1 MLNLFSTLFNRFT
14 KNLALL
20 PLRGA
25 LTNKPTAFRSRSWEL
40 RSIQSIDIF
49 DSLNNIV
56 EINIRGNTFIR
67 ILPTGGSG
75 LLVPN
80 ESNWISDRIRYS
92 VDAFL
97 LQRLDTPLVVLKTN
111 FSNVGLKLKPL
122 AWKNLFKIFSQLNL
136 FEAANFSPALTIS
149 KGFRSLFFHFY
160 NTKSTPLDLL
170 DYIQIDRLYNF
181 FCFNFYSV
189 FGPFVLNSHLLQP
202 MVAARQLVAHSNNDY
217 PTAVLNLK
225 NFLTLFIVGSEI
237 ATINPTIW
245 AYINQLITKGV
256 LSVYTFGD
264 AQITKFSSLTKN
276 FKHIG
281 PLSEFKKLL
290 DGRHWL
296 STKLFERTSNRKTQ
310 ALVALRLS
318 SLNDFLLLN
327 YINQLS
333 TTVPNLI
340 LHIFPLLSTNTTINN
355 LLLGLSSKITP
366 ESLNE
371 TLSINSLVASREVQP
386 FSFTKN
392 PLSLYL
398 SSHYTPFVTHT
409 NVVIPTSAFFEKNL
423 FFQNLLGNLKQTTQ
437 IQSAPGLAI
446 NPSLFLILLYSLLL
460 KNFKNKELMSAYLFD
475 FIIKFFLLTKNST
488 AKLLFLHKVASSG
501 IANKLTLSLLLQIFE
516 ATLNVHTFA
525 NINFA
530 LCVPSFDLRP
540 SISNLWSIS
549 DLRSSGYLQF
559 NDELTL
565 HSKALIQTS
574 KALTKYY

>member
-97 LQRLDTPLVVLKTN
+97 LQRLDIPLVVLKTN

-181 FCFNFYSV
+181 FCFNFYSI

-237 ATINPTIW
+237 ATINPTNW

-264 AQITKFSSLTKN
+264 AQITKFS
-276 FKHIG
+276 
-281 PLSEFKKLL
+281 
-290 DGRHWL
+290 
-296 STKLFERTSNRKTQ
+296 
-310 ALVALRLS
+310 
-318 SLNDFLLLN
+318 
-327 YINQLS
+327 Y
-333 TTVPNLI
+333 
-340 LHIFPLLSTNTTINN
+340 
-355 LLLGLSSKITP
+355 
-366 ESLNE
+366 
-371 TLSINSLVASREVQP
+371 
-386 FSFTKN
+386 
-392 PLSLYL
+392 
-398 SSHYTPFVTHT
+398 
-409 NVVIPTSAFFEKNL
+409 
-423 FFQNLLGNLKQTTQ
+423 
-437 IQSAPGLAI
+437 
-446 NPSLFLILLYSLLL
+446 
-460 KNFKNKELMSAYLFD
+460 
-475 FIIKFFLLTKNST
+475 
-488 AKLLFLHKVASSG
+488 
-501 IANKLTLSLLLQIFE
+501 
-516 ATLNVHTFA
+516 
-525 NINFA
+525 
-530 LCVPSFDLRP
+530 
-540 SISNLWSIS
+540 
-549 DLRSSGYLQF
+549 
-559 NDELTL
+559 
-565 HSKALIQTS
+565 
-574 KALTKYY
+574 